1 MSILPGLKLNFSGSG
16 VSLSAGVPGAH
27 LNFGSRGTYATVGLP
42 GTGLSY
48 RQRVGGGQSGRPG
61 SAYAGSTAAG
71 LLGNPE
77 NDEVVQRIAQAG
89 TLHETISEAQA
100 RQYLTDPRIKL
111 IDPETGLHL
120 TQARLEAKIKA
131 NDRQEKRAKLQ
142 LQLDQRAE
150 VYDHLLNFWHPL
162 PEIAGLEQ
170 WQAAQTR
177 QPFAS
182 KLSVPV
188 APDLA
193 KAQADLLAE
202 LTAKHAA
209 SRLGQMLPGFVASHA
224 AEKDMAIAWP
234 ERAAGIQSEFDRQNQ
249 EYQQALA
256 TETTA
261 WEAAE
266 TKRTDWV
273 ARLLAGDVEETHHTL
288 AEVLGGLQ
296 LPFKLH
302 CDFFL
307 RDSET
312 VYLQLELPVLEEVI
326 PETQTELSARGE
338 PRETRR
344 PEAAR
349 QADYTRLAL
358 GECLFLAAEIFS
370 YLPRA
375 ATVQV
380 SAYARQPRERESDP
394 IDSYLLDVA
403 FQRQAVIEFGP
414 EGQNVLA
421 FVVRQG
427 GRFKQNVGG
436 GLDRIEPPSW
446 ITHEDYRHLVQPS
459 PV

>member
-27 LNFGSRGTYATVGLP
+27 LNFGSRGTYASVGLP

-48 RQRVGGGQSGRPG
+48 RQRVGGGRSERSGRSGP
-61 SAYAGSTAAG
+61 AAMP
-71 LLGNPE
+71 GNPE
-77 NDEVVQRIAQAG
+77 NDGVIQRIAQEG
-89 TLHETISEAQA
+89 TLHETLTVEQA
-100 RQYLTDPRIKL
+100 RQYLADPRLKL
-111 IDPETGLHL
+111 IDPETGRRL
-120 TQARLEAKIKA
+120 TPARLEAKIKA
-131 NDRQEKRAKLQ
+131 NDRKEKLEKLQ
-142 LQLDQRAE
+142 LELDQRAE
-150 VYDHLLNFWHPL
+150 DYAHLLNFWQPL

-170 WQAAQTR
+170 WQAAQAR

-182 KLSVPV
+182 KLPVPV
-188 APDLA
+188 APDLV

-209 SRLGQMLPGFVASHA
+209 TGLGRMLPGFVASHA
-224 AEKDMAIAWP
+224 AEKDMATAWP
-234 ERAAGIQSEFDRQNQ
+234 ERAAGLQADYERRTA

-256 TETTA
+256 AEAAA

-266 TKRTDWV
+266 TKRTEWV
-273 ARLLAGDVEETHHTL
+273 GRLLAGDVEETHHTL
-288 AEVLGGLQ
+288 TELLGGLQ

-307 RDSET
+307 RDPEA
-312 VYLQLELPVLEEVI
+312 VFLQLELPVLEEVI
-326 PETQTELSARGE
+326 PETRTELSARGE

-344 PEAAR
+344 TKAER

-375 ATVQV
+375 GTVQL
-380 SAYARQPRERESDP
+380 SAYAKQPRERESDP

-403 FQRQAVIEFGP
+403 FQRQAVIEFGQG
-414 EGQNVLA
+414 EQNLLA
-421 FVVRQG
+421 FFVRLG
-427 GRFKQNVGG
+427 ARLKQNAEGA
-436 GLDRIEPPSW
+436 LDRIEPPSW
-446 ITHEDYRHLVQPS
+446 LAHEDLL
-459 PV
+459 